1 MELASS
7 DVRPILTWRNDFMLR
22 FHSIADRYEVR
33 RQIGVGGMAR
43 VFLARDAVLHRDVA
57 VKVLNEAA
65 SADPAFVA
73 RFRREAQA
81 AGLLQSPHIVQVYDW
96 GRTAEDEWPVY
107 YLVMEYVAGPNLKE
121 VIRNRGA
128 LPEGEALRI
137 AADIAAALDVAHRH
151 GIIHRDIKPQ
161 NVLLGPG
168 GEVKVADFGIARA
181 TGLTQLTTTQSA
193 VYGSAHYLSPEQVQ
207 RGAADGRSDIYSLG
221 AVLYEM
227 LTGHEPFAGESL
239 LEVVLQHVSGEVV
252 PPSSLREGISTS
264 SDRIV
269 LKALEKDPD
278 ARFSSASALRS
289 ALLQARSGVLR
300 PAVPAQATSAAR
312 DSTPPEPTDVPR
324 ATRTR
329 VRAEPAFARR
339 DRSAG
344 TEPKRSLLPILLA
357 ALVLVLGVG
366 LGVQRA
372 LSGVTTGASHGASGN
387 HPSVSPVASHVR
399 VTATSSRQAT
409 ERGRRKTTGA
419 GPRRVRG
426 SAGVASGHRNGR
438 GHGTKAGTSSSSGP
452 AAAPIPAPTSVAGA
466 APLPTA
472 ASTVP
477 AGPPAS
483 SGRGTGGAVLVASGS
498 GSPQQAVLA
507 FYADVG
513 THNFAAAAG
522 LWTPALQSRD
532 PPPTYIDD
540 RFRATTR
547 IVVENSYVARVAGDT
562 ATVNVSLVEYL
573 QGGATR
579 TFVGSWDLVRTGGT
593 WLLDNPRF

>member
-1 MELASS
+1 
-7 DVRPILTWRNDFMLR
+7 MLR

-43 VFLARDAVLHRDVA
+43 VFLARDALLHRDVA

-107 YLVMEYVAGPNLKE
+107 YLIMEYVAGPNLKE
-121 VIRNRGA
+121 VIRDRGA

-227 LTGHEPFAGESL
+227 LTGREPFAGESL

-252 PPSSLREGISTS
+252 PPSSLRDGISPA

-278 ARFSSASALRS
+278 ARFSSASALRT

-300 PAVPAQATSAAR
+300 PASPAQATGAPR
-312 DSTPPEPTDVPR
+312 DDTLPGPTDVPR

-329 VRAEPAFARR
+329 VRAEPTVARR
-339 DRSAG
+339 DSHAG

-372 LSGVTTGASHGASGN
+372 LSGATSGASHGAAGQ
-387 HPSVSPVASHVR
+387 HPSVSPVAAHAR
-399 VTATSSRQAT
+399 VTAAPSSHAT
-409 ERGRRKTTGA
+409 KRGHPGTTGA
-419 GPRRVRG
+419 
-426 SAGVASGHRNGR
+426 AGVASGHRNGR
-438 GHGTKAGTSSSSGP
+438 GQGTKAATSVPAGPP
-452 AAAPIPAPTSVAGA
+452 AASIPAPTSVAGA
-466 APLPTA
+466 VPLPTA
-472 ASTVP
+472 ASTRP
-477 AGPPAS
+477 AGPPAN
-483 SGRGTGGAVLVASGS
+483 SGRGTGGAAPVASGS
-498 GSPQQAVLA
+498 GSPQQAVLT

-522 LWTPALQSRD
+522 LWTSALRSRD

-547 IVVENSYVARVAGDT
+547 IVVENSYVARIAGDT